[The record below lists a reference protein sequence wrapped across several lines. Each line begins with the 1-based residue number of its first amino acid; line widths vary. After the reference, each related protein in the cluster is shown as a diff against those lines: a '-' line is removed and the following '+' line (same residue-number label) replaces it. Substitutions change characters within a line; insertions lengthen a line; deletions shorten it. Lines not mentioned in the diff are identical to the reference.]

1 MLDHILL
8 LEETKR
14 NILESDICRILESE
28 GVIGNFR
35 KRVGLLRDGREPI
48 FVTIFLP
55 EFISDQTVG
64 LAFSNFAEVVSVFK
78 GRHRFNRD
86 VRNGK
91 RHVKIFPGRG
101 DPAILPRK
109 SSFHGSIKRDVL
121 FMEKVLCYRCKT
133 RHMPEEN

>member
-78 GRHRFNRD
+78 DRHRFNRD

>member
-109 SSFHGSIKRDVL
+109 SSFHGSIKNDDL
-121 FMEKVLCYRCKT
+121 FTEKVLCYRYKT

>member
-35 KRVGLLRDGREPI
+35 KQVGLLRDGREPI
-48 FVTIFLP
+48 FVTIFLL

>member
-8 LEETKR
+8 LEETQKK
-14 NILESDICRILESE
+14 ILESDICRILESE
-28 GVIGNFR
+28 GVTGNFR
-35 KRVGLLRDGREPI
+35 KRAGLLRDGREPI
-48 FVTIFLP
+48 FFTIFLP
-55 EFISDQTVG
+55 EFIRDQAVG

-78 GRHRFNRD
+78 GRCRFNRN
-86 VRNGK
+86 VTNGK

-109 SSFHGSIKRDVL
+109 SSFHGSIKNDDL
-121 FMEKVLCYRCKT
+121 FTEKVLCYRYKT

>member
-91 RHVKIFPGRG
+91 RHVKIFHGRG